1 MNHGKIK
8 MKLQTIEEAIKS
20 HGSAVELAKIYD
32 TTSQQVSRWKK
43 YGVVFVD
50 GKPFK
55 PVSVIRNM

>member
-1 MNHGKIK
+1 MKI
-8 MKLQTIEEAIKS
+8 QTIEEAIKA

-55 PVSVIRNM
+55 PVSIVKRL

>member
-1 MNHGKIK
+1 
-8 MKLQTIEEAIKS
+8 MKLQTIEEAIKA

-55 PVSVIRNM
+55 PVSIIRSM

>member
-1 MNHGKIK
+1 

-20 HGSAVELAKIYD
+20 HGSAVELAKTHG

-50 GKPFK
+50 GKPFRPISIVK
-55 PVSVIRNM
+55 TL